1 MGLHTIFSLSVLLQV
16 ILGLL
21 CPFFIKTLD
30 FKSKEELQQ
39 MPQTEAEHLENR
51 SLDYDENEKPQS
63 DAEVSQMF
71 VGCSLLFCPPIPILL
86 LMMMA
91 R

>member
-1 MGLHTIFSLSVLLQV
+1 MNGIPFVFDLQV

-21 CPFFIKTLD
+21 FPPFIKRLD

-39 MPQTEAEHLENR
+39 MPQTEEEHLENQN
-51 SLDYDENEKPQS
+51 LDYEDQEKQHP
-63 DAEVSQMF
+63 DAEVLFICSSNLSNYINKEKLNQMQ
-71 VGCSLLFCPPIPILL
+71 
-86 LMMMA
+86 

>member
-1 MGLHTIFSLSVLLQV
+1 MQV

-39 MPQTEAEHLENR
+39 MPQTEAEHLENQ

-63 DAEVSQMF
+63 DAEVSY
-71 VGCSLLFCPPIPILL
+71 
-86 LMMMA
+86 
-91 R
+91 